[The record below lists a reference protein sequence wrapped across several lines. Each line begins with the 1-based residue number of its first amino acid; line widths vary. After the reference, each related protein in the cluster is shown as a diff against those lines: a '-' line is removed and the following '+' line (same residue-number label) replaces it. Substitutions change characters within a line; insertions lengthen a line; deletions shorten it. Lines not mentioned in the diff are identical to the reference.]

1 MAQNLFLVS
10 TVAVSGLSVSVL
22 TVAVVA
28 VAVLPHYAAVAVLLT
43 VPVVNHP
50 KHGL

>member
-28 VAVLPHYAAVAVLLT
+28 VAVLSLHAAVAVLLA
-43 VPVVNHP
+43 VPVEY
-50 KHGL
+50 HGL